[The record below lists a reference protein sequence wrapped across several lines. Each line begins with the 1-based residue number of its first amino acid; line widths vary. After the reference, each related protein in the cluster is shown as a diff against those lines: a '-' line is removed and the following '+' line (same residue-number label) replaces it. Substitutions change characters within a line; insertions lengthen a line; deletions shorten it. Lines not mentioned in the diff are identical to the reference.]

1 MAAGRRGRRMSFG
14 DAVLLQ
20 QGAEVARV
28 VACFTD
34 FSAATGTTVLAR
46 TAPPLPPPEDC
57 HDPFAGQARDGLGLL
72 AQLDYRYPH
81 VPGWTTGAPS
91 GSPDAEFWM
100 RFADGR
106 EPDTVSLSGMVDMAL
121 PGVFELGA
129 VNCPTVELTVHLRAR
144 PAPGWLACRVST
156 RYVSDGLHEEDFEI
170 WDSTGALVA
179 QSRQLALFVD
189 PAR

>member
-1 MAAGRRGRRMSFG
+1 MAFG
-14 DAVLLQ
+14 HAVLKQ
-20 QGAEVARV
+20 GGAEVARV
-28 VACFTD
+28 LACYTD
-34 FSAATGTTVLAR
+34 LSAAAGTTVLAR
-46 TAPPLPPPEDC
+46 TAPHLPPPEEC
-57 HDPFAGQARDGLGLL
+57 LDPFAGQGDHRAGLM
-72 AQLDYRYPH
+72 AQLDYRYPQ
-81 VPGWTTGAPS
+81 VPGWTRGAPS

-106 EPDTVSLSGMVDMAL
+106 EPDTLALPGMVDMAL

-144 PAPGWLACRVST
+144 PAAGWLACRVST

-189 PAR
+189 APQ